1 MKVGDLVWTCGTGRY
16 GIVMEIYP
24 AGGAW
29 GGGRSIM
36 MARVF
41 INGHSVSVPLSN
53 LKMIS

>member
-1 MKVGDLVWTCGTGRY
+1 MKVGDLVCYGTGRY

-24 AGGAW
+24 AGAGW

-41 INGHSVSVPLSN
+41 TNGHTVSVPLSN

>member
-1 MKVGDLVWTCGTGRY
+1 MKVGDLVYCGWGY

-24 AGGAW
+24 VGAGW
-29 GGGRSIM
+29 GSGRSIM

-41 INGHSVSVPLSN
+41 ANGHRVSVPLSN